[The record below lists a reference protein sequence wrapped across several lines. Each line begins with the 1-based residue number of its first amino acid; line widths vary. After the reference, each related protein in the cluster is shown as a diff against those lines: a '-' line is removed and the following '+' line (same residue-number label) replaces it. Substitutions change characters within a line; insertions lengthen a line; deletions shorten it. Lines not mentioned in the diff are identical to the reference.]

1 MSPALLAAV
10 AAGGALGTLL
20 RYLVTVTLSG
30 RQRPPGAVV
39 IVNIAGSLMS
49 GIALG
54 AIADPGIALVVISG
68 FCGGLTTFSTL
79 SVESVQLVM
88 DGRWRRAAGGML
100 VNVVAGALAVGLGI
114 ALGGALLEIFAG

>member
-39 IVNIAGSLMS
+39 IVNIAGSLVS

-54 AIADPGIALVVISG
+54 ALTNPAIALVVISG